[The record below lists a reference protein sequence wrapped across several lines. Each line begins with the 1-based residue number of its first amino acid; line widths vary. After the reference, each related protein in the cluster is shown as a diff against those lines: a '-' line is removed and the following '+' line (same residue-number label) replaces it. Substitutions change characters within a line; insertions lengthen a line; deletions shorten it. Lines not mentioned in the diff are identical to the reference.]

1 MANLN
6 AIHSLG
12 SSIIKH
18 LKLSFDSQFKD
29 ELSCDFQLF
38 SSGYLAK
45 LQGNEPNDTVSLF
58 LYRIT
63 INEHLRNSVT
73 PDQTFDGLPALSL
86 DLHYLLTIWSDSA
99 SDEQVIAAW
108 VMRELNSHSLI
119 DVSMLSKEDGWRP
132 DEMVQVIPAE
142 LSTEDM
148 MRIWDSISPG
158 YRLSLSY
165 IARAVRIDSDR
176 TDDGS
181 RVVATRY
188 KYGVLEKPQ

>member
-1 MANLN
+1 MANLK

-12 SSIIKH
+12 SSIIRH
-18 LKLSFDSQFKD
+18 LKLSFGNQFNDS
-29 ELSCDFQLF
+29 LLCDFQLF

-45 LQGNEPNDTVSLF
+45 LQGNEPSDTVSLF

-63 INEHLRNSVT
+63 VNEHLRNSVT
-73 PDQTFDGLPALSL
+73 PGQTFDELPALSL

-99 SDEQVIAAW
+99 SDEQLIAAW
-108 VMRELNSHSLI
+108 VMRELNRHSLI
-119 DVSMLSKEDGWRP
+119 DVSMLSDEADWRP

-148 MRIWDSISPG
+148 MRIWDSISPS

-165 IARAVRIDSDR
+165 VARAVRIDSDK
-176 TDDGS
+176 TDD
-181 RVVATRY
+181 RPKVVATQY
-188 KYGVLEKPQ
+188 KHGVLEKPE